1 MSRPDIALDVMGG
14 DNAPKIP
21 IQAAVQAVE
30 QLDVRLTLI
39 GDQSRIHAL
48 LPDHSRN
55 AIEVIDAPEHVGMED
70 EAVSA
75 VRRKRRASIPVGL
88 ELLRE
93 QKVDAFVSAGNTG
106 AVVASSVV
114 SLGRL
119 PGVSRP
125 GIAIPFPTSSGP
137 PMLLIDAG
145 AIVDPKPE
153 YLWQHARLASVYAGR
168 SMGITSPT
176 VGLINNG
183 EEPGKG
189 NSLTRSAFQLID
201 ADPALNFVG
210 NVEPKIVSSRPCD
223 VLVTD
228 GYTGNI
234 VLKTGEGIVTLM
246 QDTLRAE
253 FRSRWYTAL
262 LASLLKSAFRRAGRT
277 LDYREIGGA
286 PLLGVNGLVVIAH
299 GSSDETALFNAI
311 KTGIDGANQRMLSAL
326 TEAVVDSTD
335 SNEAP

>member
-1 MSRPDIALDVMGG
+1 MGG
-14 DNAPKIP
+14 DHAPDVP
-21 IQAAVQAVE
+21 VRAAIRAVSS
-30 QLDVRLTLI
+30 LDAHLTLV
-39 GDQSRIHAL
+39 GDKARLQSL
-48 LPDHSRN
+48 LGEQSYPTHLID
-55 AIEVIDAPEHVGMED
+55 VVDAPEHVSMED

-88 ELLRE
+88 EMLRE
-93 QKVDAFVSAGNTG
+93 QSVDAFVSAGNTG

-119 PGVSRP
+119 EGVARP
-125 GIAIPFPTSSGP
+125 GIAIPFPVSAGD

-153 YLWQHARLASVYAGR
+153 YLWQHARLAAAYVVR
-168 SMGITSPT
+168 SSGNANPT
-176 VGLINNG
+176 VGLISNG
-183 EEPGKG
+183 EEAGKG
-189 NSLTRSAFQLID
+189 NSLTRGAFEMLQD
-201 ADPALNFVG
+201 DPDLNFTG
-210 NVEPKIVSSRPCD
+210 NVEPKIISSRPCD

-234 VLKTGEGIVTLM
+234 ILKTGEGVVTLM
-246 QDTLRAE
+246 QDTLRNE

-262 LASLLKSAFRRAGRT
+262 LASLLKPAFRRAGKT

-299 GSSDETALFNAI
+299 GSSDETALYNAL
-311 KTGIDGANQRMLSAL
+311 KTGVNGAQQSMLSAL
-326 TEAVVDSTD
+326 KGALQSRNADL
-335 SNEAP
+335 